1 MNDFYNCFEYKCGL
15 LLTGVMHSFTGYSD
29 IGFHE
34 YSYSVNENYH
44 TDEKFR
50 KGFGDLMSLIDSEI
64 THVEFNTWNRY
75 KTRVVPCVSQIK
87 YRCHNIEHT
96 FNFN

>member
-15 LLTGVMHSFTGYSD
+15 LLTDAIHSFKGYSD

-50 KGFGDLMSLIDSEI
+50 KGFGDLMSLIDCEKVSI
-64 THVEFNTWNRY
+64 SYGDSWY
-75 KTRVVPCVSQIK
+75 SRVSPLIIKQMSYRGHNIK
-87 YRCHNIEHT
+87 YT